1 MQLKR
6 ILMTGLGFIFLSFG
20 AIGAFLPVW
29 PTTPFVLLAVA
40 CLYSQPRIRASI
52 MKVPF
57 FREHIENYSQ
67 RTGLSKKSFLISLLW
82 LWGMLI
88 LSMFLTGDLRIALLL
103 FLVGSAVT
111 LHICI
116 IAKGRRES
124 DTE

>member
-1 MQLKR
+1 
-6 ILMTGLGFIFLSFG
+6 
-20 AIGAFLPVW
+20 
-29 PTTPFVLLAVA
+29 
-40 CLYSQPRIRASI
+40 

-67 RTGLSKKSFLISLLW
+67 RTGLSKKTFLISLLW

-116 IAKGRRES
+116 IAKGRGES